1 MRCTKINGSSRNNPY
16 TRYENTPT
24 KAIFCDLNDGETMM
38 TLFDGSVGW
47 GTLALLIVCL
57 TIALSFEFVNGFHD
71 TANAVATV
79 IYTKSL
85 KPWVAVIWSGFMNFL
100 GVLLGGAAVAFSI
113 VHLLPVDLLINIGN
127 KAGLL
132 MVLSLLIAAIAWNFG
147 TWYLGLPASSS
158 HALIGSIIGVGL
170 ASSLFSGHGFGSG
183 VNWSKAQQVG
193 LSLLISPLVGF
204 LLAGGLLLLSK
215 VLLKNRSL
223 YEEPRGDQP
232 PPLWIRVILFLTCT
246 GVSFAHGSND
256 GQKGVGL
263 IMLILIGILPT
274 HYAIN
279 TNFDAAEVSRTLAGI
294 QQVEPILA
302 RSGGDT
308 ARAVIDDLMQ
318 IRTAMSD
325 PSGMKSLLPQARV
338 DLRNLVLRGD
348 DGLGQF
354 EKARAAFLSPA
365 DKEVIKQLR
374 SQMRGVVDFIVT
386 WVIVAVALA
395 LGIGTTV
402 GWRRVVVT
410 VGEKIGKT
418 HLSYAQGASAELV
431 AMTTIAAADIFGLP
445 VSTTHVL
452 SSGVAGTMAANL
464 SGLQLRTLR
473 NIALAWVLTLPV
485 TILLAGAL
493 FAGTAR
499 GALKQIGARPTVP
512 SRPERVLP
520 KLE

>member
-1 MRCTKINGSSRNNPY
+1 
-16 TRYENTPT
+16 
-24 KAIFCDLNDGETMM
+24 M

-47 GTLALLIVCL
+47 GTLALLFVCL
-57 TIALSFEFVNGFHD
+57 AIALSFEFVNGFHD

-85 KPWVAVIWSGFMNFL
+85 KPWVAVIWSGSMNFL
-100 GVLLGGAAVAFSI
+100 GVLLGGAGVAFSI
-113 VHLLPVDLLINIGN
+113 VRLLPVDLLINIGR

-132 MVLSLLIAAIAWNFG
+132 MVLSLLVAAILWNFG
-147 TWYLGLPASSS
+147 TWYFGLPASSS
-158 HALIGSIIGVGL
+158 HALIGSILGVGL

-183 VNWSKAQQVG
+183 VNWTMAQQVG

-215 VLLKNRSL
+215 ELLKNRSL
-223 YEEPRGDQP
+223 YKEPRGDQP
-232 PPLWIRVILFLTCT
+232 PPMWIRAILFLTCT

-279 TNFDAAEVSRTLAGI
+279 TKFDAAEAGKTLAGI
-294 QQVEPILA
+294 QKVEPILA
-302 RSGGDT
+302 RAGGDA
-308 ARAVIDDLMQ
+308 ARAVTDDLTR
-318 IRTAMSD
+318 IREVLNDTA
-325 PSGMKSLLPQARV
+325 GLKSLSPQARI
-338 DLRNLVLRGD
+338 DLRNRALRAD
-348 DGLGQF
+348 DQLGQF
-354 EKARAAFLSPA
+354 ENAQAELLSPV
-365 DKEVIKQLR
+365 DKEALEQLR
-374 SQMRGVVDFIVT
+374 SQMRGVVDFVVT

-395 LGIGTTV
+395 LGVGTTV
-402 GWRRVVVT
+402 GWKRVVVT

-452 SSGVAGTMAANL
+452 SSGVAGTMAANM
-464 SGLQLRTLR
+464 SGLQMRTLR
-473 NIALAWVLTLPV
+473 NIALAWALTLPV
-485 TILLAGAL
+485 TMLLAGAL

-499 GALKQIGARPTVP
+499 GALKEIGAPPVAP
-512 SRPERVLP
+512 PRPERVLP

>member
-1 MRCTKINGSSRNNPY
+1 
-16 TRYENTPT
+16 
-24 KAIFCDLNDGETMM
+24 
-38 TLFDGSVGW
+38 
-47 GTLALLIVCL
+47 
-57 TIALSFEFVNGFHD
+57 
-71 TANAVATV
+71 
-79 IYTKSL
+79 
-85 KPWVAVIWSGFMNFL
+85 MNFL

-113 VHLLPVDLLINIGN
+113 VRLLPVDLLINIGR

-132 MVLSLLIAAIAWNFG
+132 MVLSLLVAAILWNFG
-147 TWYLGLPASSS
+147 TWYFGLPASSS
-158 HALIGSIIGVGL
+158 HALIGSILGVGL

-183 VNWSKAQQVG
+183 VNWTKAQQVG

-215 VLLKNRSL
+215 ELLKNRSL

-232 PPLWIRVILFLTCT
+232 PPMWIRAILFLTCT

-279 TNFDAAEVSRTLAGI
+279 TKFGAAEVGKTLAGI

-302 RSGGDT
+302 RAGGDE
-308 ARAVIDDLMQ
+308 ARAVIDDLTQ
-318 IRTAMSD
+318 IREVLSDTA
-325 PSGMKSLLPQARV
+325 GLNSLSPQARI
-338 DLRNLVLRGD
+338 DLRNRVLRAD
-348 DGLGQF
+348 EQLGQF
-354 EKARAAFLSPA
+354 ENAQAPFLAPA
-365 DKEVIKQLR
+365 DKEALEQLR
-374 SQMRGVVDFIVT
+374 SQMRGVVDFVVT

-395 LGIGTTV
+395 LGVGTTV
-402 GWRRVVVT
+402 GWKRVVVT
-410 VGEKIGKT
+410 VGEKIGKA

-452 SSGVAGTMAANL
+452 SSGVAGTMAANM
-464 SGLQLRTLR
+464 SGLQMRTIR
-473 NIALAWVLTLPV
+473 NIALAWALTLPV
-485 TILLAGAL
+485 TMLLAGAL

-499 GALKQIGARPTVP
+499 AALKEIGAPPVVSP
-512 SRPERVLP
+512 RPERVLP

>member
-1 MRCTKINGSSRNNPY
+1 
-16 TRYENTPT
+16 
-24 KAIFCDLNDGETMM
+24 M
-38 TLFDGSVGW
+38 TIFDGSVGW
-47 GTLALLIVCL
+47 GTLALLILCL

-85 KPWVAVIWSGFMNFL
+85 KPWVAVIWSGLMNFL

-113 VHLLPVDLLINIGN
+113 VHLLPVDLLINIGKN
-127 KAGLL
+127 AGLL

-147 TWYLGLPASSS
+147 TWYFGLPASSS

-170 ASSLFSGHGFGSG
+170 ASSIFSSRGFGSG
-183 VNWSKAQQVG
+183 VNWSKAEQVG

-204 LLAGGLLLLSK
+204 LVAGGLLLLSK
-215 VLLKNRSL
+215 TLLKNRKL
-223 YEEPRGDQP
+223 YQEPEGDRP
-232 PPLWIRVILFLTCT
+232 PPLWIRAILFLTCT

-279 TNFDAAEVSRTLAGI
+279 TNFNSTEVGKTMAGI
-294 QQVEPILA
+294 QRVESILA
-302 RSGGDT
+302 KAGGDAT
-308 ARAVIDDLMQ
+308 RAVTDDLIQ
-318 IRTAMSD
+318 IHSVLRDAA
-325 PSGMKSLLPQARV
+325 GMNNLSSQARIE
-338 DLRNLVLRGD
+338 LRNLVLRAD

-354 EKARAAFLSPA
+354 EKDQTTFLSSA
-365 DKEVIKQLR
+365 DKEAIKQLR
-374 SQMRGVVDFIVT
+374 SQMRGVVDFVVT

-402 GWRRVVVT
+402 GWKRVVVT

-431 AMTTIAAADIFGLP
+431 AMTTIATADIFGLP

-464 SGLQLRTLR
+464 SGLQLRTIR

-499 GALKQIGARPTVP
+499 GALREIGASPVVQP
-512 SRPERVLP
+512 RPERVLP

>member
-1 MRCTKINGSSRNNPY
+1 MN
-16 TRYENTPT
+16 
-24 KAIFCDLNDGETMM
+24 
-38 TLFDGSVGW
+38 LFDGSVGW
-47 GTLALLIVCL
+47 GTLALLLVCL
-57 TIALSFEFVNGFHD
+57 AIALSFEFVNGFHD

-85 KPWVAVIWSGFMNFL
+85 KPWVAVIWSGSMNFL

-113 VHLLPVDLLINIGN
+113 VHLLPVDLLINIGR

-132 MVLSLLIAAIAWNFG
+132 MVLSLLVAAILWNFG
-147 TWYLGLPASSS
+147 TWYFGLPASSS
-158 HALIGSIIGVGL
+158 HALIGSILGVGL

-183 VNWSKAQQVG
+183 VNWTKAQQVG
-193 LSLLISPLVGF
+193 LSLLISPVVGF

-215 VLLKNRSL
+215 ELLKNRSL

-232 PPLWIRVILFLTCT
+232 PPMWIRAILFLTCT

-279 TNFDAAEVSRTLAGI
+279 TKFDAAEVGRTLADI
-294 QQVEPILA
+294 QHVEPILA
-302 RSGGDT
+302 RAGGDA
-308 ARAVIDDLMQ
+308 ARAVTDDLTH
-318 IRTAMSD
+318 IREVLSDTAGLKNLS
-325 PSGMKSLLPQARV
+325 SQARI
-338 DLRNLVLRGD
+338 DLRNRVLRAD
-348 DGLGQF
+348 DQLGQF
-354 EKARAAFLSPA
+354 ENAQAQFLSPG
-365 DKEVIKQLR
+365 DKKALEQLR
-374 SQMRGVVDFIVT
+374 SQMRGVVDFVVT

-395 LGIGTTV
+395 LGVGTTV
-402 GWRRVVVT
+402 GWKRVVVT

-452 SSGVAGTMAANL
+452 SSGVAGTMAANM
-464 SGLQLRTLR
+464 SGLQMRTLR
-473 NIALAWVLTLPV
+473 NIALAWALTLPV
-485 TILLAGAL
+485 TMLLAGAL

-499 GALKQIGARPTVP
+499 AALKEIGAQPATP
-512 SRPERVLP
+512 PRPERVLP

>member
-1 MRCTKINGSSRNNPY
+1 
-16 TRYENTPT
+16 
-24 KAIFCDLNDGETMM
+24 M
-38 TLFDGSVGW
+38 TLFDGSIGW
-47 GTLALLIVCL
+47 GTVLALIVCL
-57 TIALSFEFVNGFHD
+57 AIALSFEFVNGFHD

-85 KPWVAVIWSGFMNFL
+85 KPWIAVIWSGLMNFL

-113 VHLLPVDLLINIGN
+113 VHLLPVDLLINIGR

-132 MVLSLLIAAIAWNFG
+132 MVLSLLVAAILWNFG
-147 TWYLGLPASSS
+147 TWYFGLPASSS

-170 ASSLFSGHGFGSG
+170 ASSFFSERGFGSG

-204 LLAGGLLLLSK
+204 LVAGGLLLLSK

-223 YEEPRGDQP
+223 YAEPKGDQP
-232 PPLWIRVILFLTCT
+232 PPLWIRAILFLTCT

-279 TNFDAAEVSRTLAGI
+279 TSFNAADVGKTLASI
-294 QQVEPILA
+294 QQVEPIIA
-302 RSGGDT
+302 RLDGDS
-308 ARAVIDDLMQ
+308 ARALTEDLTQ
-318 IRTAMSD
+318 IRAVLGQSNEL
-325 PSGMKSLLPQARV
+325 KSLPPEARI
-338 DLRNLVLRGD
+338 DLRNRALRAD
-348 DGLGQF
+348 DQLGQF
-354 EKARAAFLSPA
+354 EKAHVTSLSSVDQQA
-365 DKEVIKQLR
+365 IKQLHT
-374 SQMRGVVDFIVT
+374 QIRGVVDFVVT

-402 GWRRVVVT
+402 GWKRVVVT

-431 AMTTIAAADIFGLP
+431 AMSTIAAADIFGLP

-452 SSGVAGTMAANL
+452 SSGVAGTMAANM
-464 SGLQLRTLR
+464 SGLQMRTIR
-473 NIALAWVLTLPV
+473 NIALAWALTLPV
-485 TILLAGAL
+485 TMLLAGAL

-499 GALKQIGARPTVP
+499 GALKEIGAPPVVP
-512 SRPERVLP
+512 QRQERVLP

>member
-1 MRCTKINGSSRNNPY
+1 
-16 TRYENTPT
+16 
-24 KAIFCDLNDGETMM
+24 M
-38 TLFDGSVGW
+38 TLIDGSVGW
-47 GTLALLIVCL
+47 GTLALLFVCL
-57 TIALSFEFVNGFHD
+57 AIALSFEFVNGFHD

-85 KPWVAVIWSGFMNFL
+85 KPWVAVIWSGSMNFL

-113 VHLLPVDLLINIGN
+113 VHLLPVDLLINIGR

-132 MVLSLLIAAIAWNFG
+132 MVLSLLVAAILWNFG
-147 TWYLGLPASSS
+147 TWYFGLPASSS
-158 HALIGSIIGVGL
+158 HALIGSILGVGL

-183 VNWSKAQQVG
+183 VNWTKAQQVG
-193 LSLLISPLVGF
+193 VSLLISPLVGF

-215 VLLKNRSL
+215 ELLKNRSL

-232 PPLWIRVILFLTCT
+232 PPMWIRAILFLTCT

-279 TNFDAAEVSRTLAGI
+279 TKFDAAEVGKTLAGI
-294 QQVEPILA
+294 RQAEPILA
-302 RSGGDT
+302 LAGGDA
-308 ARAVIDDLMQ
+308 ARAVIDDLTQ
-318 IRTAMSD
+318 ISEALSDTA
-325 PSGMKSLLPQARV
+325 GLKSLTPQARI
-338 DLRNLVLRGD
+338 DLRNRVLRAD
-348 DGLGQF
+348 EGLGQF
-354 EKARAAFLSPA
+354 ENAQVAFLSPV
-365 DKEVIKQLR
+365 DKEALEQLR
-374 SQMRGVVDFIVT
+374 SQMRGVVDFVVT

-395 LGIGTTV
+395 LGGGTT
-402 GWRRVVVT
+402 
-410 VGEKIGKT
+410 GEKIGKT

-452 SSGVAGTMAANL
+452 SSGVAGTMAANM
-464 SGLQLRTLR
+464 SGLQARTIR
-473 NIALAWVLTLPV
+473 NIALAWVFTLPV
-485 TILLAGAL
+485 TMLLAGAL
-493 FAGTAR
+493 FASTAR
-499 GALKQIGARPTVP
+499 GALKEIGAPPVVP